1 MDEWQLEMQEIRD
14 QLAGLRAR
22 EGDPVIIE
30 ELEAELRILRA
41 FYTTAQELID
51 AGEDDPDLRRD
62 FLATEMGEWNFQ
74 NVYSFVYETAMRL
87 EPGTR
92 ELSSLVPEVDY
103 EDLIREAAG

>member
-14 QLAGLRAR
+14 QLTRLRAR

-30 ELEAELRILRA
+30 ELEAELRILRSL
-41 FYTTAQELID
+41 YGTAVELLE
-51 AGEDDPDLRRD
+51 AGKDDHDLRRD
-62 FLATEMGEWNFQ
+62 FLATGMGEWTLP

-87 EPGTR
+87 ELGTR

-103 EDLIREAAG
+103 EDLIRQAAG